1 MIGLIHI
8 NTIDGLVTVIEVLSD
23 KSIRVHHSYIVLL
36 TKLDTPHLKCSRC
49 ALRYVCS
56 GNHLL
61 ICEAVDR
68 FTPLG
73 THVDYFSAKYYIDY
87 INDSLFINQ
96 FIIKIIE
103 ENEKGRFIKVKTGE

>member
-36 TKLDTPHLKCSRC
+36 TELDTPHLNCPRC
-49 ALRYVCS
+49 ALYYVCS
-56 GNHLL
+56 DNHQL
-61 ICEAVDR
+61 ICRVVDQ

-73 THVDYFSAKYYIDY
+73 THIDYFSNKCHIDY

-96 FIIKIIE
+96 FIVKIIE
-103 ENEKGRFIKVKTGE
+103 ENEKGRFIKVKTGK